1 MQDEHRKAIQNNFGS
16 LVEQTDLD
24 VMVSALYEKGVF
36 SEQMI
41 EPFKD
46 TNKDTRTRKRQLYM
60 DIMRRGPEAF
70 GHLLETLEENGYWNL
85 VRELD
90 PSSSLHL
97 QPRISYSNQNTKSG
111 ENSYVSIRTEKKRT
125 KSNVEVNKIQS
136 NSDQTETAP
145 PESNKDTMDPSGDIP
160 YFHVV
165 KSTKFFEDNEDKD
178 IKLYKTRGRQR
189 GILVIFSYIQFCNDI
204 EKYRKGVDI
213 DCKKLKYLFHEIGF
227 SVIAYQD
234 LTKPE
239 TEGTLKRLGEVLVG
253 TECVFIVVSSHG
265 YERAPRSS
273 DTDIRCSDGNLI
285 SFLDIVDRF
294 SNANFPALRGVPKVF
309 ISQLCRGR
317 NEEWV
322 MVPQW
327 RRAGEGGEGE
337 GRAAGRPP
345 HAPGGVES
353 DGARWAERRDLQLD
367 RVYSDII
374 IAHSTVPGYVSHRD
388 PEKGS
393 WYIQALC
400 EVFAARAH
408 DCHVEK
414 LLTLVD
420 ERMHREF
427 AVQTSSVEKWGFN
440 RRLYLHPGLY
450 ED

>member
-1 MQDEHRKAIQNNFGS
+1 MQNAHRKAIQNNFGS

-60 DIMRRGPEAF
+60 DIMRRGPDAF
-70 GHLLETLEENGYWNL
+70 GHLLEALEENGYWNL
-85 VRELD
+85 VRDLD
-90 PSSSLHL
+90 PASSLHL
-97 QPRISYSNQNTKSG
+97 QPRNTYNNQDSKSG
-111 ENSYVSIRTEKKRT
+111 ESNYVSIRTEKKRT
-125 KSNVEVNKIQS
+125 KSNVEATKNEIQAAS
-136 NSDQTETAP
+136 SASHKEGT
-145 PESNKDTMDPSGDIP
+145 DPSVEIP

-165 KSTKFFEDNEDKD
+165 KSRQFFEDNVDKD
-178 IKLYKTRGRQR
+178 IKLYKTRGHQR

-213 DCKKLKYLFHEIGF
+213 DCKKLKYLFDEIGF
-227 SVIAYQD
+227 SVIAYQN
-234 LTKPE
+234 LTKQE
-239 TEGTLKRLGEVLVG
+239 TETTLKRLEEVLVG

-265 YERAPRSS
+265 YERAPRSA
-273 DTDIRCSDGNLI
+273 DTDIRCSDGHLL
-285 SFLDIVDRF
+285 SFLDIVERF
-294 SNANFPALRGVPKVF
+294 NNANLPALRGVPKVF

-317 NEEWV
+317 NEEWTL
-322 MVPQW
+322 VPR
-327 RRAGEGGEGE
+327 RRAGGAGD
-337 GRAAGRPP
+337 AAGAAADGAGGARGP
-345 HAPGGVES
+345 HGARVES
-353 DGARWAERRDLQLD
+353 DGARWEEPLERQPD
-367 RVYSDII
+367 RIYSDIL
-374 IAHSTVPGYVSHRD
+374 IAHSTVPGFVSHRD

-414 LLTLVD
+414 LFTLVD
-420 ERMHREF
+420 ERMYDHF
-427 AVQTSSVEKWGFN
+427 QVQTSSVEKWGFN